1 MHLGQEQAI
10 QEALS
15 RSPLTCV
22 SICSSCTLPFT
33 SGPGFCNHQAACA
46 SQRARSTRATR
57 PPAPT
62 SQLTPDALLSLCT
75 NIVSTFKGYPVRRLK
90 TAPLQAIRNL
100 CVRLFQEISTSEHK
114 APAVV
119 AFLGL
124 PRILHSYQHDPNRL
138 EAFLSGAAQ
147 CVPSSGPVLE
157 AIATWT
163 PPAQRRSPSSNTSNA
178 LPVRRI
184 TELVKSNNIGIALQ
198 TLESA
203 HSHIRP
209 ADPEAAR
216 AAISA
221 LFPPRSDADLLSAD
235 LDASSAMQLSLQTV
249 GEALRSLPRLR
260 SSAFSGWTCDLIA
273 ALARE
278 APAFV
283 QAFTGVTNAM
293 LRGAAGPPALW
304 AIDYVCP
311 LEKKTGGYRPIVI
324 GEIVPRIVG
333 RIVAKSLAPQ
343 AAECLAPHQWGV
355 GISGGSET
363 VAHAVSLF
371 YRAAAAAGAT
381 EGIQL
386 IDFSNAFNCVRRGAI
401 EAELLRRFPALVPY
415 FRYTYGTPTTL
426 RGVDGSPMATSETGV
441 RQGDPLGPL
450 LFCLALDA
458 PLREL
463 AARFPDIHIMC
474 LLDDVTMLGPSASL
488 PQALEFF
495 ARATEKIGLVVNRRK
510 SVRLQMP
517 REGPDEGNVLG
528 ARVLGCAVG
537 PDDWVRTHIAERLED
552 YAAAISPVLTL
563 PAQIA
568 TAILQAAVNARPVFT
583 ARTTLPALA
592 ADIFILFDLKIDNA
606 LAVITGSLRNS
617 LPRESQI
624 LRALPQAK
632 GGLAIARIAEIAAPA
647 FAASLAAAATAIAT
661 TIPSLANH
669 LSIRGQALSPVLEA
683 ARDVIPTHFAPSSV
697 YNSFPNQFV
706 LPCCWIAP
714 SDLPNDEDAPYR
726 QAPPRQK
733 ALVAMTIPV
742 KESELDALLQGSPAS
757 RAIVKSGAF
766 KGAAWW
772 LAQPRFPLLRPSHAG
787 MQAALALR
795 LLLTPATVH
804 PARRCGYC
812 SAVLR
817 TPVEELV
824 HGMSCHSLQGLRTRR
839 HTYLRDTLIEGLKKI
854 LGAHAVAA
862 EVRFA
867 NSQVDIT
874 VTMGTGTRYLDLTV
888 INAGVHEYLPA
899 AANEGGGA
907 SAIAEA
913 AKRARYTSTLSAHG
927 IEPTAFVPF
936 VIETTGRFGP
946 AALQFIE
953 DLRTAAALAAPERNR
968 DDAID
973 YYVDRMKHHVL
984 ETNARIMHHAWA
996 HLQPLQDEAHSVAA
1010 TTTTTIVPAADVH
1023 PASPAPTIA

>member
-1 MHLGQEQAI
+1 M
-10 QEALS
+10 S
-15 RSPLTCV
+15 R
-22 SICSSCTLPFT
+22 
-33 SGPGFCNHQAACA
+33 A
-46 SQRARSTRATR
+46 SR

-90 TAPLQAIRNL
+90 TAPLQALRNL
-100 CVRLFQEISTSEHK
+100 CVRLFNEISTSDQK

-124 PRILHSYQHDPNRL
+124 PRLLHSYQHDPNRL
-138 EAFLSGAAQ
+138 EAFLTGAAQ

-157 AIATWT
+157 AIAHWT
-163 PPAQRRSPSSNTSNA
+163 PPAQRRTPNSNMSNA

-184 TELVKSNNIGIALQ
+184 TELVKSNNIGMALQ
-198 TLESA
+198 ILESSHA
-203 HSHIRP
+203 HVRP
-209 ADPEAAR
+209 ADPDAAR
-216 AAISA
+216 AAVSA
-221 LFPPRSDADLLSAD
+221 LFPARTDADLLSAD
-235 LDASSAMQLSLQTV
+235 LDAASAMQLSVDAV
-249 GEALRSLPRLR
+249 GEALRALPRLR

-278 APAFV
+278 SPAFV
-283 QAFTGVTNAM
+283 QAFAGIANAM
-293 LRGAAGPPALW
+293 LRGEAGPPALW

-324 GEIVPRIVG
+324 GEILPRILG

-343 AAECLAPHQWGV
+343 AAEFLAPHQWGV

-363 VAHAVSLF
+363 VAHAVALF
-371 YRAAAAAGAT
+371 YRAASAMGAT

-386 IDFSNAFNCVRRGAI
+386 IDFTNAFNCVRRGAI
-401 EAELLRRFPALVPY
+401 EAELTRRFPALLPY

-426 RGVDGSPMATSETGV
+426 RGIDGSPMATSATGV

-463 AARFPDIHIMC
+463 AARFPDVHIMC
-474 LLDDVTMLGPSASL
+474 LLDDVTLLGPSAAL
-488 PQALEFF
+488 PQALEFL
-495 ARATEKIGLVVNRRK
+495 ARAAAKIGLVVNRRK

-517 REGPDEGNVLG
+517 RDDTDEDNVVG

-537 PDDWVRTHIAERLED
+537 PDDWVRRHIAERLDD
-552 YAAAISPVLTL
+552 YAVAISPVLTL

-592 ADIFILFDLKIDNA
+592 LEIFTNFDLKIDNA
-606 LAVITGSLRNS
+606 LAVLAGSLRSS
-617 LPRESQI
+617 LPREAQV

-632 GGLAIARIAEIAAPA
+632 GGLAIPRIADIASPA

-661 TIPSLANH
+661 AVPALARH
-669 LSIRGQALSPVLEA
+669 FSIRGHQLYPVLEA
-683 ARDVIPTHFAPSSV
+683 ARDIIPTHFAPSSV
-697 YNSFPNQFV
+697 YSNHPNQCV
-706 LPCCWIAP
+706 LPCSWIAP
-714 SDLPNDEDAPYR
+714 SDLPNDEDVPYR

-733 ALVAMTIPV
+733 ALVSLALPA
-742 KESELDALLQGSPAS
+742 KEAELDALLQDSPAS

-772 LAQPRFPLLRPSHAG
+772 LSQPRFPLLRPSHAG

-804 PARRCGYC
+804 HARRCGYC
-812 SAVLR
+812 ASILR

-839 HTYLRDTLIEGLKKI
+839 HTFLRDTLIEGLRKV
-854 LGAHAVAA
+854 LGNHAVAA

-867 NSQVDIT
+867 SVQVDIC
-874 VTMGTGTRYLDLTV
+874 VTMGTATRYLDLTV
-888 INAGVHEYLPA
+888 VNPGVQEYLPA
-899 AANEGGGA
+899 AAIEGGGA

-913 AKRARYTSTLSAHG
+913 AKRGKYTSTLSAHG
-927 IEPTAFVPF
+927 IESTAFVPF

-973 YYVDRMKHHVL
+973 YYIDRMKHHVL

-996 HLQPLQDEAHSVAA
+996 HLQPLQDEDNSAA
-1010 TTTTTIVPAADVH
+1010 AASTTTITTVTAADALPV
-1023 PASPAPTIA
+1023 SPALTIA